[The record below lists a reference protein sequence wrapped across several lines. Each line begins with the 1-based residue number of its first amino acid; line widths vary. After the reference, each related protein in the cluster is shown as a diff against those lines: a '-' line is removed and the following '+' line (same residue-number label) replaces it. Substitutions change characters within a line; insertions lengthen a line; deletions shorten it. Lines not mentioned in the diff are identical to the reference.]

1 MSGSLGVD
9 PKTVRKYV
17 AAAMVAGMEPSGPP
31 VSDEQWRAKVRA
43 WFPGL
48 VDTRLRQP
56 SWSEIDRHRER
67 VEALVGVVPASVL
80 HQRLVDEDGL
90 QASVASF
97 RRYLRAHFADEVRRG
112 EVVVWRPPVDP
123 GDEAQVDYGY
133 LGPWFD
139 PGSGK
144 RRRVWAFSMVLV
156 YSRHLFVYPVLKMDQ
171 QAWVDAH
178 VSAFEFFGSCPRRV
192 VPENVARNTFELVW
206 PSALCGPGMA
216 SNASVAVIERS
227 AAISAT

>member
-1 MSGSLGVD
+1 M
-9 PKTVRKYV
+9 
-17 AAAMVAGMEPSGPP
+17 
-31 VSDEQWRAKVRA
+31 
-43 WFPGL
+43 
-48 VDTRLRQP
+48 
-56 SWSEIDRHRER
+56 
-67 VEALVGVVPASVL
+67 
-80 HQRLVDEDGL
+80 
-90 QASVASF
+90 
-97 RRYLRAHFADEVRRG
+97 
-112 EVVVWRPPVDP
+112 VVWRPPVDP

-139 PGSGK
+139 PGSGR

-178 VSAFEFFGSCPRRV
+178 VAAFEFFGSCPRRV
-192 VPENVARNTFELVW
+192 VPENVARNIFELVW

-216 SNASVAVIERS
+216 STASVAVIERS